1 MKDYVSW
8 FLTVHQNGQLDLEPP
23 YQRRSA
29 WTLKDRKYFL
39 DTIFRN
45 YPCPAIFLHKEM
57 NRATGQTNYHVVD
70 GKQRLETILL
80 FSKNKITID
89 PGYGDTQL
97 NGKTWK
103 EIETDPVLRERFL
116 TYELT
121 VEYITTTDKH
131 YINEVFERLNR
142 TSRRLQRQ
150 ELRHAKYDGWFITMA
165 EKEAETEYWEHL
177 GVVTK
182 ARMRRMKDVQCISEL
197 LTVLLK
203 KQIVGYSQDELDGV
217 YAEYDS
223 PDETFPDFN
232 EDEFRRRLDL
242 TKDYVLEMEHHNR
255 AVTKYAR
262 GFNDFYSLWSF
273 VALHHNELPSP
284 EIAAQKYS
292 EFMDRIMML
301 TKAKDVEL
309 LRGSAKA
316 YPDACHY
323 LQNSGRAGTDQFQRE
338 ARDSALGNHLLIGQS
353 QREVVALTSTGVRN
367 PLNSQGE
374 RG

>member
-1 MKDYVSW
+1 MKDVISW
-8 FLTVHQNGQLDLEPP
+8 FLTIHQNGQLDLEPP

-57 NRATGQTNYHVVD
+57 NRDTGKISYHVVD

-103 EIETDPVLRERFL
+103 EIERNPVLQRRFL
-116 TYELT
+116 AYELT
-121 VEYITTTDKH
+121 VEYITKTDNH

-142 TSRRLQRQ
+142 TSRKLERQ

-177 GVVTK
+177 GIVTK

-223 PDETFPDFN
+223 PAETLSDFN
-232 EDEFRRRLDL
+232 ENEFRRRLDL
-242 TKDYVLEMEHHNR
+242 IKDYISKMEQHNR
-255 AVTKYAR
+255 AVTKHAR

-284 EIAAQKYS
+284 EITAEKYS
-292 EFMDRIMML
+292 EFMDRIMTL
-301 TKAKDVEL
+301 TKVKDGEL
-309 LRGSAKA
+309 LKESAKA

-323 LQNSGRAGTDQFQRE
+323 LQNSGRTGTDQFQRE
-338 ARDSALGNHLLIGQS
+338 ARYSVLGKHLLMGQS
-353 QREVVALTSTGVRN
+353 QHEVAAPKSTG
-367 PLNSQGE
+367 LAITSE
-374 RG
+374 